1 MNTTWLVR
9 VQASGD
15 RPGPSVE
22 HRFGTKREAHGFI
35 TSLGALSLIARVG
48 RRTYSVR
55 KKAK

>member
-1 MNTTWLVR
+1 MTAPWIVR

-22 HRFGTKREAHGFI
+22 HQFGTKREALGYI
-35 TSLGALSLIARVG
+35 TSLGRLSLMTKIG

-55 KKAK
+55 KKVK